1 MSEVYLDIVDMV
13 RVMAGLIVCRLIF
26 VAGAADR
33 RDHFVRRLVR
43 GCLVLAV
50 WTMIYV
56 PFELAVEL
64 LSGEWLALHILLI
77 GIWWLATGFITIWFV
92 WSIYD
97 ITVSNVF
104 FRCLMGS
111 AVNEIATLI
120 VRYVV
125 NTMWMPG
132 LDEKRPVLYIMI
144 TAAVYAAAAVLFYL
158 LLGRRMRDSGHD
170 VITTSRYNVIYC
182 IITIVVLTLSTD
194 LTSAVLE
201 YSIQYSEGGSPEQYF
216 INATLIPWFC
226 IIILFV
232 ICVII
237 LFNQYSTFRMLQQKQ
252 EKELLQQLE
261 QEKAHQYEFTKE
273 NIDLINHK
281 CHDLKYRIQALKLA
295 EGSEK
300 EKLVEDVTR
309 DIRFYDASI
318 QTDNPTL
325 NTILTEKSLVCTGAG
340 IRFSCSAET
349 AGLERIEVVDLYTML
364 GNALDNAIEHVR
376 RYDDPDKK
384 TISLSIR
391 KTGSMVHIIV
401 DNYYEGELEIRDGF
415 PVTGKADKRY
425 HGFGIKSINMIAKRY
440 GGDSEVSASG
450 STFSLHIMI
459 PA

>member
-1 MSEVYLDIVDMV
+1 MSEVYLDFVDMV
-13 RVMAGLIVCRLIF
+13 RVLAGLIVCRLIF

-50 WTMIYV
+50 WTVIYV
-56 PFELAVEL
+56 PFQTAAEL
-64 LSGEWLALHILLI
+64 LSGEWMVLHILLI
-77 GIWWLATGFITIWFV
+77 GIWWLASGFLTIWFV
-92 WSIYD
+92 WSIFD
-97 ITVSNVF
+97 ITLSNVF

-111 AVNEIATLI
+111 AVNEIATVI

-125 NTMWMPG
+125 NTMWLPG
-132 LDEKRPVLYIMI
+132 LDEKRPVLYLML
-144 TAAVYAAAAVLFYL
+144 TAAVYAAAAALFYL
-158 LLGRRMRDSGHD
+158 LLGRRMRDGGHD
-170 VITTSRYNVIYC
+170 VITPGRYNLIYC
-182 IITIVVLTLSTD
+182 IITMVILTLVTD
-194 LTSAVLE
+194 LASAVIE
-201 YSIQYSEGGSPEQYF
+201 FSIQYSDGGSETQNLL
-216 INATLIPWFC
+216 NAILIPWFC
-226 IIILFV
+226 IFILFV
-232 ICVII
+232 LCAVI
-237 LFNQYSTFRMLQQKQ
+237 LFNQYSTYQMLRQKQ
-252 EKELLQQLE
+252 EKKLLAQLE

-281 CHDLKYRIQALKLA
+281 CHDLKYRIQALKLT

-401 DNYYEGELEIRDGF
+401 DNYYEGDLEIRDGF